1 MGASQTCCSGNASDP
16 PLEAVRA
23 EPQTAGQ
30 SPSPDGT
37 DAWKSFVAPRGSQET
52 KDTQD
57 MPKPEEPKMPEEPK
71 IKEIQN
77 IPQEPKKD
85 VPKQKE
91 GLTFTFGLPDGST
104 KDFLFKTRPIGIQ
117 FTKTTPLV
125 VKTVRPDSPAVGS
138 VELEWEVLQVDGVDL
153 PAGYEATSKQLKD
166 QVSQLPTKD

>member
-37 DAWKSFVAPRGSQET
+37 ET